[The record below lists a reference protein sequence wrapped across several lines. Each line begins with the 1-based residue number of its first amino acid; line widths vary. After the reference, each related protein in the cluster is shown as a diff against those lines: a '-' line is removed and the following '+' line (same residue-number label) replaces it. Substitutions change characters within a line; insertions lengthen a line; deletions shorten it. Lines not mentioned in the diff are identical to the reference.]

1 MRHAH
6 SLRRAFAIA
15 LVVAPFVSVRAQS
28 GPAASPSARQAS
40 ALAKPADG
48 GKVLELEDFGRWN
61 RITSPALSA
70 DGKWMTFTYTPN
82 EGGQII
88 LHVKAFDGSKDYTVV
103 VGSGPD
109 ASGRGAAG
117 GGGRGGAGGGN
128 GPSFSG
134 DSRWAAYLVTPEGR
148 GGAGRGGR
156 GRGAPT
162 PGARGAAA
170 GAGEEPAVPHLEIL
184 NLATDDKTDVPGA
197 ASWKF
202 SDNSRWLAV
211 KLAPPAGAAAA
222 PAAAGGGRG
231 GRGGGAAAG
240 GGGGGADLLVRDMNS
255 GVVRNIGNVN
265 QYEFDDAGNRLAYTV
280 EATDRLG
287 NGVYLLDPATGETR
301 ALNTAQADFD
311 QLTWS
316 SDGRNL
322 AVLRGDKVRGM
333 KDKANVL
340 LAWIGVASGGGT
352 PFTYDPSADA
362 SFPKGM
368 VLSEYAAPR
377 WSSDGSRLFVG
388 VKPQEPEVAAADS
401 NKANVDIWHWKDQ
414 TPQSVQIVQIQQLRR
429 ATFPAVILVGSGKL
443 VQLGDDSMRT
453 VTPTADFKDAI
464 GRNDATYRG
473 EVQWG
478 ASRADLYR
486 VDVTTGART
495 LIDKALS
502 RTYGTSPDS
511 RWFLYLKD
519 RQVRAFDLAGGR
531 AVTLDASL
539 VPGRTY
545 VNTDDDHA
553 YELPIWGLG
562 GWSRDGKSVLL
573 YDKYD
578 VWQVPLDGGKETDLT
593 AGVGRAQQ
601 IQFRIVRL
609 GAGGRGGRGGGG
621 GGFGGGGTGPDT
633 AAVDLTQAVTLT
645 AYGVRSKKFGYWRVT
660 AGQPPQPLIW
670 EDKNVGEAMRAADAN
685 RVVFTEQDYNEFPDF
700 WATDTTFA
708 SPKQVTDA
716 EPILS
721 EYAWSAG
728 KVLIDYKDRFGHAL
742 QATLTLPA
750 GYVPGKKYPT
760 LVEFYE
766 IMSNTHHNFPIPGYA
781 DSPQIGMY
789 ASNGYAVLQPD
800 IVYEIGK
807 PGTSAV
813 DCLTAA
819 VKAVIAAGYA
829 DPKHIGLHGHSWG
842 GYQSSFTVTQTDIF
856 AAVVT
861 GAPPTNLT
869 SFYDELYKSTG
880 TVQQGITTVGQV
892 RLGEGVDPWTDTKM
906 FLDQSPI
913 FHVKNIKTPF
923 MILQGGD
930 DNAVDYVEGLQFF
943 NAAREQ
949 GKQVIF
955 LSYPGQPHN
964 LTDRDDQKDFA
975 IRMKQFFDH
984 YLMGKP
990 MPDWMANGL
999 PQVDKG
1005 EPIH

>member
-1 MRHAH
+1 MRYRPAFQ
-6 SLRRAFAIA
+6 RALA
-15 LVVAPFVSVRAQS
+15 VAFVAVPLAGVRAQS
-28 GPAASPSARQAS
+28 RPAASSTSRQAE
-40 ALAKPADG
+40 PAATAPAAP
-48 GKVLELEDFGRWN
+48 KVLELEDFARWN

-70 DGKWMTFTYTPN
+70 DGKWMTFTYSPN
-82 EGGQII
+82 EGGQTI
-88 LHVKAFDGSKDYTVV
+88 LHVKALDGTKDYSVAMA
-103 VGSGPD
+103 GESGT
-109 ASGRGAAG
+109 GRAG
-117 GGGRGGAGGGN
+117 GGGRGAGAGGN
-128 GPSFSG
+128 APSFSN

-148 GGAGRGGR
+148 GAGRGGR
-156 GRGAPT
+156 GRGGVPT
-162 PGARGAAA
+162 PPGERGAAA
-170 GAGEEPAVPHLEIL
+170 AQEPPAVAHLELL
-184 NLATDDKTDVPGA
+184 NLATGEKFSFPGA

-202 SDNSRWLAV
+202 SRDSRWLAV
-211 KLAPPAGAAAA
+211 KLNRAPSAAAGAADAG
-222 PAAAGGGRG
+222 GGGRG
-231 GRGGGAAAG
+231 GRGAAAEG
-240 GGGGGADLLVRDMNS
+240 AGTTGADVIVRDLTT
-255 GVVRNIGNVN
+255 GVARNIGNVN
-265 QYEFDDAGNRLAYTV
+265 QYEFDDAGKLLAYTV
-280 EATDRLG
+280 DATDRLG
-287 NGVYLLDPATGETR
+287 NGVYLLDPASGETR
-301 ALNTAQADFD
+301 PLNTAQADFD

-316 SDGRNL
+316 GDGDDL
-322 AVLRGDKVRGM
+322 AVLRGDKVKGM
-333 KDKANVL
+333 KQKDNVL
-340 LAWIGVASGGGT
+340 LAWTGVANAGGK
-352 PFTYDPSADA
+352 PFTYDPAADA

-368 VLSEYAAPR
+368 VLSEYAVPR
-377 WSSDGSRLFVG
+377 WSTDGSRLFVG
-388 VKPQEPEVAAADS
+388 IKEQEPDVPAADS
-401 NKANVDIWHWKDQ
+401 NKANVDVWHYKDQ

-443 VQLGDDSMRT
+443 VQLGNDSMRA
-453 VTPTADFKDAI
+453 VTPTANFSAAI

-486 VDVTTGART
+486 VDVNTGART
-495 LIDKALS
+495 LIDRALS

-511 RWFLYLKD
+511 RWFLYLKNK
-519 RQVRAFDLAGGR
+519 QVRAFNLDNGT

-539 VPGRTY
+539 VPGKTY

-562 GWSRDGKSVLL
+562 GWTKDGKSVLL

-578 VWQVPLDGGKETDLT
+578 VWQVPLDGGRETNLT
-593 AGVGRAQQ
+593 AGVGKARQ
-601 IQFRIVRL
+601 IQFRVVRFSE
-609 GAGGRGGRGGGG
+609 GGRGGRGGGG
-621 GGFGGGGTGPDT
+621 FGGGGMAPDT
-633 AAVDLTQAVTLT
+633 AAVDLTQPVTLS
-645 AYGVRSKKFGYWRVT
+645 AYGDRTKKFGYWQVT
-660 AGQPPQPLIW
+660 AGQAPHALIW
-670 EDKNVGEAMRAADAN
+670 EDRNVGGAIKAADAD
-685 RVVFTEQDYNEFPDF
+685 RVVFTEQDYNEFPDYL
-700 WATDTTFA
+700 ATNAEFA
-708 SPKQVTDA
+708 APQKLTDA
-716 EPILS
+716 NPILS

-750 GYVPGKKYPT
+750 GYEKGKKYPM

-766 IMSNTHHNFPIPGYA
+766 IMSNTHHTFPIPGYA

-789 ASNGYAVLQPD
+789 ASNGYMVLQPD
-800 IVYEIGK
+800 VVYEIGK

-813 DCLTAA
+813 DCVTSA
-819 VKAVIAAGYA
+819 VKQAIALGYA

-842 GYQSSFTVTQTDIF
+842 GYQSSFIVTQTDMF

-892 RLGEGVDPWTDTKM
+892 RMGAGVDPWTETKM
-906 FLDQSPI
+906 FEDQSPI
-913 FHVKNIKTPF
+913 FHVKNIRTPF

-955 LSYPGQPHN
+955 LTYPGQPHN
-964 LTDRDDQKDFA
+964 LTDRNDQKDFA